1 MVFAVVAALLLAV
14 AVTVNG
20 LLFFGMAFAGDSCGT
35 SAGTQRFCDDSGV
48 WMLVAMFGPS
58 VALAAAAA
66 TAVLGAVWVRR
77 PWTAL
82 VLGVPVYAAGPA
94 LALFSVFGWTTG
106 PLMPGCR
113 APCFTPRSEMCELK
127 PRKRAFRLALAS
139 LRGPKVTINRL
150 PPRCANTRGLDT
162 RS

>member
-1 MVFAVVAALLLAV
+1 MSFPPPPCPPPYPPSYGPAVPPGRTRPGGTLGAVFAVVAGLLLAV

-58 VALAAAAA
+58 VALAAAAV
-66 TAVLGAVWVRR
+66 TVVLGAVWVRR

-82 VLGVPVYAAGPA
+82 VLGVPIYAAGPA
-94 LALFSVFGWTTG
+94 LALFSVFG
-106 PLMPGCR
+106 
-113 APCFTPRSEMCELK
+113 
-127 PRKRAFRLALAS
+127 
-139 LRGPKVTINRL
+139 
-150 PPRCANTRGLDT
+150 
-162 RS
+162 